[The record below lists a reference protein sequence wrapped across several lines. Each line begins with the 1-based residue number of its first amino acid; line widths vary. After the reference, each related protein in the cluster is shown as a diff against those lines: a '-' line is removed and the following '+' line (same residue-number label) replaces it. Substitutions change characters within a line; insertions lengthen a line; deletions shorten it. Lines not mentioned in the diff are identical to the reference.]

1 MCIFFFP
8 FFEFPREYPRD
19 CPGGPRP
26 CPSLGLGSGPRESAV
41 YPPKTQVYLLRMRP
55 RELKCSHMDE
65 NSSWSTNIRALRV
78 RVRVTGALGLGLQG
92 PHNNLTHFYNTS
104 SPLWRHDHTP
114 MMSWPLWRHQ
124 KHLKFDWQVTW
135 PSAARWLV
143 HLYHVTYMRL
153 SDWSVP

>member
-1 MCIFFFP
+1 MIGTPHTTKVGHTFPLVTLGFMTCTINPSLTPVPKNMRLFFFP

-65 NSSWSTNIRALRV
+65 TSSSSTNIRALRV

-92 PHNNLTHFYNTS
+92 
-104 SPLWRHDHTP
+104 HTI
-114 MMSWPLWRHQ
+114 
-124 KHLKFDWQVTW
+124 T
-135 PSAARWLV
+135 
-143 HLYHVTYMRL
+143 
-153 SDWSVP
+153 